1 MMQKH
6 KTAIILVT
14 FFMLLGTAFLAYYY
28 QTMMSIPRRLKYY
41 GNPGH
46 TVSSFRF
53 TNQDGKEFTEKE
65 MQGKIYVV
73 EYFFTT
79 CKGICPKLN
88 ENMAKVYSAFRGQN
102 DIAFLSH
109 TVNPE
114 IDSAAKL
121 KAYARSYDADPAQWN
136 FLTGTRHDLYSM
148 AINSYLVAAVE
159 DTTHKEILP
168 DFIHTKYFVLV
179 DKEKHIRG
187 TYDGT
192 DPGSVQQLIGDIK
205 TLRKEYE

>member
-1 MMQKH
+1 MKIN
-6 KTAIILVT
+6 KTALILII
-14 FFMLLGTAFLAYYY
+14 FFMLLGIAFLGYYY
-28 QTMMSIPRRLKYY
+28 KTMINQPKQLNYF

-46 TVSSFRF
+46 KVHPFSF
-53 TNQDGKEFTEKE
+53 TNQDGKIITEKDLA
-65 MQGKIYVV
+65 GKMYVV

-88 ENMAKVYSAFRGQN
+88 ENMAKVYKQFRGQN
-102 DIAFLSH
+102 DIAFVSH

-114 IDSAAKL
+114 TDSATQL
-121 KAYARSYDADPAQWN
+121 KAYSLKFDADPMQWI
-136 FLTGTRHDLYSM
+136 FLTGDKHALYDM
-148 AINSYLVAAVE
+148 AINSYLVAAVD
-159 DTTHKEILP
+159 DTSKKEILP

-192 DPGSVQQLIGDIK
+192 NDGSVQQLIGDIK
-205 TLRKEYE
+205 MLRKEYE